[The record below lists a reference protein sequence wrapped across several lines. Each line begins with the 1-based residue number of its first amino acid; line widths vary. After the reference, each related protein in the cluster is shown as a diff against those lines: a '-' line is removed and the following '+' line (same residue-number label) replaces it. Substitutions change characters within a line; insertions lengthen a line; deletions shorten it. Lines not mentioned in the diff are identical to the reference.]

1 MRGTPSKH
9 VRHREWRER
18 LIDLER
24 DEPLSVGRRRSRRRR
39 RLSTGPRSE
48 EISSS
53 LIHVGLAYASIPTAM
68 SAQTRAINDPIMH
81 RDPHQFC
88 GRLLRALGS
97 YPCDRLIESA
107 GVPVIVAGLGSPAHC
122 KPVLGRSTR
131 ETSASM

>member
-53 LIHVGLAYASIPTAM
+53 LIHVGLAYA
-68 SAQTRAINDPIMH
+68 
-81 RDPHQFC
+81 
-88 GRLLRALGS
+88 G
-97 YPCDRLIESA
+97 
-107 GVPVIVAGLGSPAHC
+107 
-122 KPVLGRSTR
+122 
-131 ETSASM
+131 